1 MTTVAAQAMPVD
13 YAVEDALMRSIRIPP
28 RPSLLV
34 DLQRELAHADP
45 SPRRIARIIGNDVGM
60 SGALLKLANS
70 PYFGAL
76 RKAKSVEQAINFLG
90 LNQFAAL
97 LTGLLARAAIDG
109 NESDLSTFW
118 DVSARRAQALVF
130 TSRKLRIAP
139 PDIAHT
145 FGLFCDIG
153 VPLLMNRF
161 ADYKTT
167 LTRPATTPNASSRS
181 SRTSAIAPTTPPSA
195 ACWRATGACRRTSRG
210 RFCTTTITAC
220 STTTPP
226 TTPCARWWRCRCWP
240 KKASS
245 AIRATASR
253 WSGKKAANA
262 PAATSACRPTRPPT
276 CSTNCT
282 KPSTP
287 NTDQTDDRAAAPSA
301 ASFRPKKKPCQKIN
315 APCRANPPTLRNS
328 KTSRPRRRCARWRS
342 TWPSRRTASNKAPSC
357 APRMPSSTS

>member
-60 SGALLKLANS
+60 SGALLK
-70 PYFGAL
+70 
-76 RKAKSVEQAINFLG
+76 AKSVEQAINFLG
-90 LNQFAAL
+90 LNQCAAL

-167 LTRPATTPNASSRS
+167 FDEASNDAERVFTVVEDERHSTNHAAIGCLLARNWGLSPDVSWAILHHHDYSVLDDDATDDAVRS
-181 SRTSAIAPTTPPSA
+181 LVALSVLAEKGIQRYQGNGVSLE
-195 ACWRATGACRRTSRG
+195 WEKGGER
-210 RFCTTTITAC
+210 AC
-220 STTTPP
+220 SHLGLSPDE
-226 TTPCARWWRCRCWP
+226 
-240 KKASS
+240 
-245 AIRATASR
+245 TADLLDELHE
-253 WSGKKAANA
+253 
-262 PAATSACRPTRPPT
+262 TFHTEH
-276 CSTNCT
+276 
-282 KPSTP
+282 
-287 NTDQTDDRAAAPSA
+287 
-301 ASFRPKKKPCQKIN
+301 
-315 APCRANPPTLRNS
+315 
-328 KTSRPRRRCARWRS
+328 
-342 TWPSRRTASNKAPSC
+342 
-357 APRMPSSTS
+357 